1 MPKVYTVVYGVTSRY
16 TGDMAERKQVGMI
29 DAALLDRADE
39 VAEVRGQTR
48 RVFVERAIRA
58 AVVEA
63 DAKDGGKVANAG

>member
-1 MPKVYTVVYGVTSRY
+1 
-16 TGDMAERKQVGMI
+16 MI

-39 VAEVRGQTR
+39 AAEVRGQTR

-63 DAKDGGKVANAG
+63 DAKDKIEVARGS